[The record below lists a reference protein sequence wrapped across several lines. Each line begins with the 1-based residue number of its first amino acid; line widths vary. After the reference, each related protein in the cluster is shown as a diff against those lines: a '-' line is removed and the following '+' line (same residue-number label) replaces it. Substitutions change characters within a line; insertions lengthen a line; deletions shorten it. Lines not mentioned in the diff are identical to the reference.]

1 MSTPALPPEAW
12 WHVAHLSHVIVPQN
26 LPFPQQYFREK
37 QCSLGAPTQKAA
49 EGLLPAAGSKVRPK
63 QRSSWHS
70 WQQQPSPLSLSLH
83 ITCLRDRTQA
93 CRNWALSPFC
103 SQTRWTTLHTSCLDC
118 DLQDARDKNLS
129 TPLLIYVYM
138 TVPDPPLISECR
150 F

>member
-37 QCSLGAPTQKAA
+37 QCSLGAPAQKAA

-70 WQQQPSPLSLSLH
+70 RQQQPSPLSLSLH
-83 ITCLRDRTQA
+83 TTCLRDPLRPA
-93 CRNWALSPFC
+93 AIEPFLLFAVKHAGQHC
-103 SQTRWTTLHTSCLDC
+103 IHHAWTVTSKMPGTKTCL
-118 DLQDARDKNLS
+118 
-129 TPLLIYVYM
+129 PLY
-138 TVPDPPLISECR
+138 
-150 F
+150 